1 MKRPIILT
9 ATLLSFITISFA
21 QSTKN
26 TIDDQFT
33 KMIQESNS
41 YQSYKVVPKN
51 QLDILQRNVRDS
63 ITQLHSTI
71 ANNNKVFQDTK
82 TTLDSLTTKLNT
94 TEIELNQSL
103 ERENNLEVFGV
114 GTHKSTFQTIV
125 WSIIGILILTL
136 AILFYRFK
144 KSHTDTKDALKKLSE
159 TEHELEEVR
168 RMSLEREQK
177 IRRQLQDE
185 INKNKQLQ

>member
-1 MKRPIILT
+1 MKKPIILT
-9 ATLLSFITISFA
+9 AALLSFISISFA
-21 QSTKN
+21 QSNKN

-41 YQSYKVVPKN
+41 YQTYKVVSKN
-51 QLDILQRNVRDS
+51 QLDILQKNVRDS
-63 ITQLHSTI
+63 ISQLHSTI
-71 ANNNKVFQDTK
+71 NNNNKLFQDTK
-82 TTLDSLTTKLNT
+82 ATLDSLTTKLNT
-94 TEIELNQSL
+94 SEVALNQAL
-103 ERENNLEVFGV
+103 ERENNLEVFGI

-125 WSIIGILILTL
+125 WSIIGILLLTL
-136 AILFYRFK
+136 AIVFFRFK
-144 KSHTDTKDALKKLSE
+144 KSHTDTKDALKKLTE

-185 INKNKQLQ
+185 INKNKQA

>member
-1 MKRPIILT
+1 MKKPIILT

-21 QSTKN
+21 QGDKN
-26 TIDDQFT
+26 TIDEQFT

-41 YQSYKVVPKN
+41 YQTYKVVSKN

-63 ITQLHSTI
+63 ISQFHTTI
-71 ANNNKVFQDTK
+71 SNNNKIFQDTK
-82 TTLDSLTTKLNT
+82 VALDSLTTKLNT
-94 TEIELNQSL
+94 SEIALNQAL
-103 ERENNLEVFGV
+103 ERENNLEVFGI

-136 AILFYRFK
+136 AMLFYRFK

-185 INKNKQLQ
+185 INKNKQA

>member
-1 MKRPIILT
+1 MKKPIILT
-9 ATLLSFITISFA
+9 ATLLSFITLSFA
-21 QSTKN
+21 QSDKN

-41 YQSYKVVPKN
+41 YQTYKVVSKN

-63 ITQLHSTI
+63 ISQFHTTI
-71 ANNNKVFQDTK
+71 SNNNKIFQDTK
-82 TTLDSLTTKLNT
+82 AALDSLTTKLST
-94 TEIELNQSL
+94 SEIALNQAL
-103 ERENNLEVFGV
+103 ERENNLEVFGI

-136 AILFYRFK
+136 AMLFYRFK

-185 INKNKQLQ
+185 INKNKQA

>member
-1 MKRPIILT
+1 MKKPIILT

-21 QSTKN
+21 QSDKN

-41 YQSYKVVPKN
+41 YQTYKVVSKN

-63 ITQLHSTI
+63 ISQFHTTI
-71 ANNNKVFQDTK
+71 SNNNKIFQDTK
-82 TTLDSLTTKLNT
+82 VALDSLTTKLNT
-94 TEIELNQSL
+94 SEIALNQAL
-103 ERENNLEVFGV
+103 ERENNLEVFGI

-136 AILFYRFK
+136 AMLFYRFK

-185 INKNKQLQ
+185 INKNKQA